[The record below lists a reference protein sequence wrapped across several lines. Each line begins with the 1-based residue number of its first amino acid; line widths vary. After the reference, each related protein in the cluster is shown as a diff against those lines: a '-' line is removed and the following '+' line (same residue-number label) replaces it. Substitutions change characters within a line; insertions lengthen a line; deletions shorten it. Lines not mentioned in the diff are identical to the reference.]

1 MSNRPLKNYCARL
14 CGVELSLKML
24 MYYSYTAL
32 FIRCA
37 HPFGASLRLL
47 LRCASFRLIDQ
58 RSCYC
63 VAPCDPHGCGKCS
76 WPAGAGVALA
86 VARYIFQRPVA
97 RFSRGGLSLLLPL
110 ALGACQNM
118 DALKGLNIQ
127 GVDLGRLV
135 SAGQNIG
142 DMGAK
147 SEDEELLI
155 GAKTASLL
163 LEQAPLVNDPAVQA
177 YVNLVGGWVAQN
189 SERPELVWHFAVL
202 NNKAV
207 GAYAAPG
214 GYVFITS
221 GMLAQLN
228 SEAELA
234 GVLAHEVAHVVR
246 KHHLQAIQQHAGVG
260 LLSNLSVLA
269 VQTHQAASGSPAVG
283 DTQSNEKFEQ
293 LVSNVYT
300 RGLDRGD
307 EYEADAMGA
316 VIATRAGY
324 DSYGL
329 ATALQGLASMKQD
342 DASLLTFLKVHP
354 NIGDRLTQLQPTYV
368 YLDRLTARGS
378 QLTLDDRYLQ
388 TVSGRN

>member
-1 MSNRPLKNYCARL
+1 MPKLFSVLSALGVATLPVGAALAAKRCALQARLGFVPRLWSNRGQGRSYE
-14 CGVELSLKML
+14 ELQLGSTHHG
-24 MYYSYTAL
+24 YIAL
-32 FIRCA
+32 F
-37 HPFGASLRLL
+37 LR
-47 LRCASFRLIDQ
+47 
-58 RSCYC
+58 
-63 VAPCDPHGCGKCS
+63 GT
-76 WPAGAGVALA
+76 LA
-86 VARYIFQRPVA
+86 
-97 RFSRGGLSLLLPL
+97 LLLPL

-118 DALKGLNIQ
+118 DALKGLNVQ
-127 GVDLGRLV
+127 GVDIGRLV
-135 SAGQNIG
+135 SAGENIS
-142 DMGAK
+142 DLGAK

-163 LEQAPLVNDPAVQA
+163 LEQAPLVADPGLQA

-202 NNKAV
+202 NNRAV

-260 LLSNLSVLA
+260 LLANLSQLA
-269 VQTHQAASGSPAVG
+269 VQAHQARSGSSSVG
-283 DTQSNEKFEQ
+283 DAQTNEKFAQ
-293 LVSNVYT
+293 LVTNVYT

-329 ATALQGLASMKQD
+329 ATVLQGLASMKQD
-342 DASLLTFLKVHP
+342 DATLLTFLKVHP
-354 NIGDRLTQLQPTYV
+354 NIGDRLSQLQPTYE
-368 YLDRLTARGS
+368 YLDRLNARGS

>member
-1 MSNRPLKNYCARL
+1 MAK
-14 CGVELSLKML
+14 
-24 MYYSYTAL
+24 L
-32 FIRCA
+32 FSC
-37 HPFGASLRLL
+37 
-47 LRCASFRLIDQ
+47 
-58 RSCYC
+58 RS
-63 VAPCDPHGCGKCS
+63 
-76 WPAGAGVALA
+76 
-86 VARYIFQRPVA
+86 
-97 RFSRGGLSLLLPL
+97 LSLLLPL

-155 GAKTASLL
+155 GAKTANLL

-293 LVSNVYT
+293 LVSNLYT

>member
-1 MSNRPLKNYCARL
+1 
-14 CGVELSLKML
+14 
-24 MYYSYTAL
+24 
-32 FIRCA
+32 
-37 HPFGASLRLL
+37 
-47 LRCASFRLIDQ
+47 
-58 RSCYC
+58 
-63 VAPCDPHGCGKCS
+63 
-76 WPAGAGVALA
+76 
-86 VARYIFQRPVA
+86 
-97 RFSRGGLSLLLPL
+97 
-110 ALGACQNM
+110 
-118 DALKGLNIQ
+118 
-127 GVDLGRLV
+127 
-135 SAGQNIG
+135 
-142 DMGAK
+142 
-147 SEDEELLI
+147 
-155 GAKTASLL
+155 
-163 LEQAPLVNDPAVQA
+163 
-177 YVNLVGGWVAQN
+177 
-189 SERPELVWHFAVL
+189 
-202 NNKAV
+202 
-207 GAYAAPG
+207 
-214 GYVFITS
+214 
-221 GMLAQLN
+221 LN

-269 VQTHQAASGSPAVG
+269 MQTHQASSGSPAVG
-283 DTQSNEKFEQ
+283 DAQSNEKFEQ

>member
-1 MSNRPLKNYCARL
+1 MTKL
-14 CGVELSLKML
+14 
-24 MYYSYTAL
+24 
-32 FIRCA
+32 
-37 HPFGASLRLL
+37 
-47 LRCASFRLIDQ
+47 
-58 RSCYC
+58 
-63 VAPCDPHGCGKCS
+63 
-76 WPAGAGVALA
+76 
-86 VARYIFQRPVA
+86 
-97 RFSRGGLSLLLPL
+97 FSRCTLSLLLPL
-110 ALGACQNM
+110 ALSACQNM
-118 DALKGLNIQ
+118 DGLKGLHIQ
-127 GVDLGRLV
+127 GIDLGRLV

-142 DMGAK
+142 DMGTK
-147 SEDEELLI
+147 GEDEEQLI

-163 LEQAPLVNDPAVQA
+163 LEQAPLVNDPAVQS

-189 SERPELVWHFAVL
+189 SERPELAWHFAVL
-202 NNKAV
+202 DNKAV

-260 LLSNLSVLA
+260 LLANLSQLA
-269 VQTHQAASGSPAVG
+269 LQAHQASSGRPAG
-283 DTQSNEKFEQ
+283 DSQANEKFEQ

-329 ATALQGLASMKQD
+329 ATVLQGLASMKQD

-354 NIGDRLTQLQPTYV
+354 NIGDRLTHLQPTYV

-388 TVSGRN
+388 TVSGR